1 MKLNDVLDCEEM
13 STCDLCAATESSI
26 LGIQCSWNPSENRCA
41 SIKIDWRGKWETATK
56 EFCSSLP
63 KPKIPKASLKP
74 RDWLLSER
82 EMKRSREG
90 IQRENNIKTWTEG
103 NEVKFLQTGKD
114 VFEDMYDAVKK
125 TKDGDKVVLSQWC
138 FGPETL
144 PFEATKPDESQMGK
158 VFGAAVKRG
167 VDAKFL
173 LWRNT
178 VNAVREDADTYQRVF
193 QDTIKEAADSCPAA
207 SKCKD
212 SKVVID
218 GRNPGKSGSIH
229 QKFGV
234 ISNGDKNIGYI
245 GGIDMNYARW
255 DTVKHGTSELRDQY
269 VRDPDDEE
277 GKGGWIDRHIRT
289 IGPASIDLAN
299 SFIERWNSKIPMDIK
314 GSWVLDALS
323 LAAGPEIEIVD
334 ENPKGTEL
342 WEHSDES
349 GDGTAAVQILRTY
362 PCGFEM
368 ISTFAKHRWEFARL
382 GELSYLRGFE
392 KAVLRAR
399 EYIYIEDQYGLF
411 QNGIFRSIARA
422 LEGGL
427 KHLVVLLAKDSG
439 VHLAGCA
446 ASQYNMWMPFKNAY
460 PDRVHL
466 LLRKD
471 DAFVHSKMMIV
482 DDVYALIGSANIG
495 RRSFTSDPEI
505 GAAVVDTD
513 IVTRQDGSKVKVAK
527 FAYHTRVKS
536 WAEMTGVDASD
547 DYFKK
552 SLSEQ
557 IKMFSSEAASGVDD
571 VKALPLKKGTTTGSA
586 VADFEV
592 CEMFD
597 PEGLCTEE
605 DLEEEKGVFGW
616 FSSIFG
622 EADHF
627 FYW

>member
-1 MKLNDVLDCEEM
+1 
-13 STCDLCAATESSI
+13 
-26 LGIQCSWNPSENRCA
+26 
-41 SIKIDWRGKWETATK
+41 
-56 EFCSSLP
+56 
-63 KPKIPKASLKP
+63 
-74 RDWLLSER
+74 
-82 EMKRSREG
+82 
-90 IQRENNIKTWTEG
+90 
-103 NEVKFLQTGKD
+103 
-114 VFEDMYDAVKK
+114 
-125 TKDGDKVVLSQWC
+125 
-138 FGPETL
+138 
-144 PFEATKPDESQMGK
+144 
-158 VFGAAVKRG
+158 
-167 VDAKFL
+167 
-173 LWRNT
+173 
-178 VNAVREDADTYQRVF
+178 
-193 QDTIKEAADSCPAA
+193 
-207 SKCKD
+207 
-212 SKVVID
+212 
-218 GRNPGKSGSIH
+218 
-229 QKFGV
+229 
-234 ISNGDKNIGYI
+234 
-245 GGIDMNYARW
+245 
-255 DTVKHGTSELRDQY
+255 
-269 VRDPDDEE
+269 
-277 GKGGWIDRHIRT
+277 
-289 IGPASIDLAN
+289 
-299 SFIERWNSKIPMDIK
+299 MDIK
-314 GSWVLDALS
+314 GSCVLDALS

-334 ENPKGTEL
+334 ENPKATDL
-342 WEHSDES
+342 WDHSDES

-411 QNGIFRSIARA
+411 QTGIFRSLARA

-471 DAFVHSKMMIV
+471 DAFVHSKMMIA

-513 IVTRQDGSKVKVAK
+513 IVTRRDGSNVKVAK
-527 FAYHTRVKS
+527 FAYHTRVES

-552 SLSEQ
+552 SISEQ
-557 IKMFSSEAASGVDD
+557 IKMFSEAASGVDD

-592 CEMFD
+592 CELFD
-597 PEGLCTEE
+597 PEGLCTED
-605 DLEEEKGVFGW
+605 DLEEEDGVWDW
-616 FSSIFG
+616 FSSLFG
-622 EADHF
+622 
-627 FYW
+627 

>member
-1 MKLNDVLDCEEM
+1 M
-13 STCDLCAATESSI
+13 
-26 LGIQCSWNPSENRCA
+26 
-41 SIKIDWRGKWETATK
+41 
-56 EFCSSLP
+56 
-63 KPKIPKASLKP
+63 
-74 RDWLLSER
+74 
-82 EMKRSREG
+82 
-90 IQRENNIKTWTEG
+90 
-103 NEVKFLQTGKD
+103 
-114 VFEDMYDAVKK
+114 
-125 TKDGDKVVLSQWC
+125 
-138 FGPETL
+138 
-144 PFEATKPDESQMGK
+144 
-158 VFGAAVKRG
+158 
-167 VDAKFL
+167 
-173 LWRNT
+173 
-178 VNAVREDADTYQRVF
+178 
-193 QDTIKEAADSCPAA
+193 
-207 SKCKD
+207 
-212 SKVVID
+212 
-218 GRNPGKSGSIH
+218 
-229 QKFGV
+229 
-234 ISNGDKNIGYI
+234 
-245 GGIDMNYARW
+245 
-255 DTVKHGTSELRDQY
+255 
-269 VRDPDDEE
+269 
-277 GKGGWIDRHIRT
+277 
-289 IGPASIDLAN
+289 
-299 SFIERWNSKIPMDIK
+299 
-314 GSWVLDALS
+314 
-323 LAAGPEIEIVD
+323 
-334 ENPKGTEL
+334 
-342 WEHSDES
+342 
-349 GDGTAAVQILRTY
+349 
-362 PCGFEM
+362 
-368 ISTFAKHRWEFARL
+368 
-382 GELSYLRGFE
+382 
-392 KAVLRAR
+392 
-399 EYIYIEDQYGLF
+399 
-411 QNGIFRSIARA
+411 
-422 LEGGL
+422 

-622 EADHF
+622 EA
-627 FYW
+627 